1 MLFPTSIPAFHTP
14 PGELFFALGVP
25 PYLCFVKK
33 TKNMKN
39 VLKAIGVLFLL
50 GVVAAGVVWWYSRT
64 SNPWN
69 AERVGD
75 ISAPVGYTRVEGTYA
90 EFMRSL
96 PLKKRGSKV
105 QLYTGG
111 EARSQWL
118 SAAVIDMPM
127 LSNSE
132 QCADM
137 TMRLRSEYLFCQG
150 RYSEI
155 KFRDVNGNLLQYR
168 GGGSRKALETFLKR
182 AYGVCSTFSVSR
194 ETKPRPISEVQ
205 PGDVLVC
212 PARKIEGMGHALIVV
227 DVARKGKRVAIMCAE
242 GNTPAR
248 EAHIVR
254 NLNPLNNPWFF
265 FDGDESTLC
274 VSVFHF
280 GKNELRH
287 Y

>member
-1 MLFPTSIPAFHTP
+1 MKKKIMKV
-14 PGELFFALGVP
+14 LG
-25 PYLCFVKK
+25 C
-33 TKNMKN
+33 
-39 VLKAIGVLFLL
+39 LFLL
-50 GVVAAGVVWWYSRT
+50 GIVVAGGVWWYSQT

-69 AERVGD
+69 AKTIGE
-75 ISAPVGYTRVEGTYA
+75 ISAPVGYTRVDDSYA
-90 EFMRSL
+90 EFMRRL

-105 QLYTGG
+105 KLFTGG
-111 EARSQWL
+111 NAHYQWL
-118 SAAVIDMPM
+118 STGVIDLPL

-137 TMRLRSEYLFCQG
+137 TMRLRAEYLFSQG

-155 KFRDVNGNLLQYR
+155 KFRDVNGNTLRYQ
-168 GGGSRKALETFLKR
+168 GGSSRKALEKFLKR

-194 ETKPRPISEVQ
+194 ETEPRPVSEVQ
-205 PGDVLVC
+205 PGDVLVY
-212 PARKIEGMGHALIVV
+212 PARKLEGMGHALIVI
-227 DVARKGKRVAIMCAE
+227 DVARKGNKVAVMCAE

-254 NLNPLNNPWFF
+254 NLNPMENPWFF
-265 FDGDESTLC
+265 FDGDESTLW

-280 GKNELRH
+280 GKKELRH

>member
-1 MLFPTSIPAFHTP
+1 
-14 PGELFFALGVP
+14 
-25 PYLCFVKK
+25 
-33 TKNMKN
+33 MK
-39 VLKAIGVLFLL
+39 VFKVIGVLVVIGLIACGL
-50 GVVAAGVVWWYSRT
+50 GLWYSRI

-69 AERVGD
+69 ASTVGD
-75 ISAPVGYTRVEGTYA
+75 ISTPVGYTRVEGSYA

-111 EARSQWL
+111 DARFQFL
-118 SAAVIDMPM
+118 STGVIDIPM

-137 TMRLRSEYLFCQG
+137 TMRLRAEYLFSLG

-155 KFRDVNGNLLQYR
+155 RFQDVNGNTLQYQS
-168 GGGSRKALETFLKR
+168 GASRKALEKFLKR

-194 ETKPRPISEVQ
+194 ETTLRPISDVQ
-205 PGDVLVC
+205 PGDVLVY
-212 PARKIEGMGHALIVV
+212 PARKIEGMGHALIVI
-227 DVARKGKRVAIMCAE
+227 DVARNGKKVAIMCAE

-248 EAHIVR
+248 ELHIVR
-254 NLNPLNNPWFF
+254 NLNPIRNPWFF
-265 FDGDESTLC
+265 FGGDESMLW

-280 GKNELRH
+280 GKDELRH

>member
-1 MLFPTSIPAFHTP
+1 M
-14 PGELFFALGVP
+14 
-25 PYLCFVKK
+25 KK
-33 TKNMKN
+33 
-39 VLKAIGVLFLL
+39 VLKVIGILFLI
-50 GVVAAGVVWWYSRT
+50 GIVVAGIVWWYSRT

-69 AERVGD
+69 AQTVGD
-75 ISAPVGYTRVEGTYA
+75 IAAPIGYERVEGSYA
-90 EFMRSL
+90 EFFRSL
-96 PLKKRGSKV
+96 PLKERGSKV

-111 EARSQWL
+111 NANFQWL
-118 SAAVIDMPM
+118 SAAVIDLPL

-137 TMRLRSEYLFCQG
+137 TMRMRAEYLFSQS

-155 KFRDVNGNLLQYR
+155 KFQDVNDNTLQYR
-168 GGGSRKALETFLKR
+168 GSASRKALEKFLKH
-182 AYGVCSTFSVSR
+182 AYGVCSTYSVSR

-205 PGDVLVC
+205 PGDVLVY
-212 PARKIEGMGHALIVV
+212 PARKIEGMGHALIVI
-227 DVARKGKRVAIMCAE
+227 DVARKGKKVAIMCAE

-254 NLNPLNNPWFF
+254 NLNPLSNPWFF
-265 FDGDESTLC
+265 FDGDESTLW

-280 GKNELRH
+280 GKDELRH

>member
-1 MLFPTSIPAFHTP
+1 M
-14 PGELFFALGVP
+14 
-25 PYLCFVKK
+25 KK
-33 TKNMKN
+33 
-39 VLKAIGVLFLL
+39 VLKVIGMLALLIVISAAAVL
-50 GVVAAGVVWWYSRT
+50 WYSET

-69 AERVGD
+69 AETVDD
-75 ISAPVGYTRVEGTYA
+75 IPVPMGYTRVEGSYA
-90 EFMRSL
+90 EFMRRL

-111 EARSQWL
+111 NARFQFL
-118 SAAVIDMPM
+118 STGVIDLPI

-137 TMRLRSEYLFCQG
+137 TMRLRAEYLFSQG

-155 KFRDVNGNLLQYR
+155 RFHDVNGNTLQYY
-168 GGGSRKALETFLKR
+168 GGSSRKALEKFLKN

-205 PGDVLVC
+205 PGDVLVY
-212 PARKIEGMGHALIVV
+212 PARKIGGMGHAVIVI
-227 DVARKGKRVAIMCAE
+227 DVARKGDKVAIMCAE

-248 EAHIVR
+248 EPHIVR
-254 NLNPLNNPWFF
+254 NLNPVENPWFF
-265 FDGDESTLC
+265 FDGDESALW

-280 GKNELRH
+280 GKDELRH

>member
-1 MLFPTSIPAFHTP
+1 MFLSCRCIAVPLHHQNKE
-14 PGELFFALGVP
+14 GHEALKV
-25 PYLCFVKK
+25 
-33 TKNMKN
+33 
-39 VLKAIGVLFLL
+39 IGVLFRL
-50 GVVAAGVVWWYSRT
+50 GIAAVGIIWWYSRT
-64 SNPWN
+64 SNPWS
-69 AERVGD
+69 AKTIGD
-75 ISAPVGYTRVEGTYA
+75 ISAPVGYTRVNGSYA

-111 EARSQWL
+111 DARFQWL
-118 SAAVIDMPM
+118 STGVIDLPM

-137 TMRLRSEYLFCQG
+137 TMRLRAEYLFSQG

-155 KFRDVNGNLLQYR
+155 RFRDVNGNTLRYH
-168 GGGSRKALETFLKR
+168 GGGSRQALESFLKN

-194 ETKPRPISEVQ
+194 ETEPRPISEVQ
-205 PGDVLVC
+205 PGDVLVY

-227 DVARKGKRVAIMCAE
+227 DVARKGKKVAIMCAE

-248 EAHIVR
+248 ELHIVR
-254 NLNPLNNPWFF
+254 NLNPVENPWFS
-265 FDGDESTLC
+265 FDGDESTLW

>member
-1 MLFPTSIPAFHTP
+1 MKKKILRV
-14 PGELFFALGVP
+14 LGG
-25 PYLCFVKK
+25 L
-33 TKNMKN
+33 
-39 VLKAIGVLFLL
+39 LLIGVIIIGGL
-50 GVVAAGVVWWYSRT
+50 WWSSRT

-69 AERVGD
+69 AAKIGD
-75 ISAPVGYTRVEGTYA
+75 ITVPIGYVRVDARQDSYA
-90 EFMRSL
+90 AWLRNL

-105 QLYTGG
+105 KLYTGG
-111 EARSQWL
+111 DANYQWL
-118 SAAVIDMPM
+118 STGVIDLPM
-127 LSNSE
+127 LSNAE

-137 TMRLRSEYLFCQG
+137 TMRLRSEYLFSQG

-155 KFRDVNGNLLQYR
+155 SFTDVNGNRLQYK
-168 GGGSRKALETFLKR
+168 GGTSHKSLEKFLRK
-182 AYGVCSTFSVSR
+182 AYGVCNTFSVSR
-194 ETKPRPISEVQ
+194 ETKPRKISKVQ
-205 PGDVLVC
+205 PGDVLVY

-227 DVARKGKRVAIMCAE
+227 DVARKGKKVAIMCAE

-254 NLNPLNNPWFF
+254 NVNPMENPWFF
-265 FDGDESTLC
+265 FNGDESTLW